1 MELKYEK
8 TMVSNSKGT
17 QIWQPKN
24 AYIDSPLWMPLQ
36 MPCLMPF
43 ETPYK
48 NEANEERT
56 NKSKVMKKKKILYIN
71 NVLNCMK
78 YQIKNQNLHEIKC
91 YPLFFFL

>member
-1 MELKYEK
+1 
-8 TMVSNSKGT
+8 
-17 QIWQPKN
+17 
-24 AYIDSPLWMPLQ
+24 MPLQ